1 MNYSGLLAL
10 IAGAAIATQASM
22 NARLG
27 VILQSSLLG
36 TAVAFA
42 FSCLFT
48 LVAAAL
54 LTTDYPSAGEVRSVP
69 PYLWFSGGAL
79 AALGVGLFYY
89 LIPKMGIG
97 PMMSYALTG
106 QLLVAI
112 TASHF
117 GWFELPV
124 KSFNASR
131 ALGVVALA
139 IGIILI
145 NRE

>member
-1 MNYSGLLAL
+1 MNYPGLLAL

-27 VILQSSLLG
+27 VILHSSLLG

-79 AALGVGLFYY
+79 AALGVGVFYY
-89 LIPKMGIG
+89 VVPKVGIVVVMG
-97 PMMSYALTG
+97 YALSG
-106 QLLVAI
+106 ELLVAL
-112 TASHF
+112 TAGHF
-117 GWFELPV
+117 GWVELAV
-124 KSFNASR
+124 ASFDA
-131 ALGVVALA
+131 
-139 IGIILI
+139 
-145 NRE
+145 